1 MFPRLHAVL
10 TIASEI
16 GSKGVKL
23 DVSVTNWRIAF
34 EFGRNCTKS
43 NDGRTKEIIIY
54 PIRME
59 KLPVPHVRKAQVSGP
74 SVPSFGFPYSTV
86 LGASKFSLLHKY
98 PHETTNT

>member
-1 MFPRLHAVL
+1 MFPRLYAVL

-34 EFGRNCTKS
+34 EFGRNCPKS
-43 NDGRTKEIIIY
+43 SDGWTKEIIIY

-59 KLPVPHVRKAQVSGP
+59 KLPVPHVKKAQVSSP
-74 SVPSFGFPYSTV
+74 SVPSFGFPYSTMLV
-86 LGASKFSLLHKY
+86 ASKFSLLHKY